1 VCAARAREDLRDDS
15 AQVLPCSTEQSSMI
29 LEVDLAF
36 AQRFSFS
43 IFRLLEEFIKHAQKQ
58 KGVVFMR
65 KRRGFI
71 SF

>member
-1 VCAARAREDLRDDS
+1 MPIFSPA
-15 AQVLPCSTEQSSMI
+15 SSM
-29 LEVDLAF
+29 VDFAF

-43 IFRLLEEFIKHAQKQ
+43 IFRLLEEFIKYAQKQ

-65 KRRGFI
+65 KDEAFI